1 MASEVFRKAL
11 ELSGSG
17 FNQILGTVQKQ
28 AERIE
33 RNAALAEQMKQR
45 KEFVRFQSD
54 LNLETLGERIDMQT
68 EAAGER
74 ARQAQN
80 IKNEYY
86 DENLDQAVEQAEAI
100 GKAENKLAIDRQRRI
115 NKLGSEGKQAKAVRE
130 RIKDLNTEVGT
141 KNEEAREMFAPLQ
154 DKGLIDVLPT
164 ARKKIITDEEGNVVG
179 YKSVI
184 SIYSDGEVT
193 EFDNLN
199 DVRSVYST
207 QFKISGMVEEI
218 DEQLKSSQISDTSVE
233 ADGGLIYG
241 KRELRQVKN
250 ILTDPNVSWEQK
262 IKAYRNYKYSDLNYN
277 KEESNLREFEQNGFD
292 AWSNISSV
300 LGTIRKEREELG
312 FWKKVG
318 LRIRPTPY
326 GLIYRMWTSYSGE
339 GVLIPTHNK
348 NVGKLTNILANV
360 AGNNME
366 AVKQEYIDNST
377 SLPNSLTEL
386 QISRGTALLS
396 GLEELKD
403 NWVRHQNKSVN
414 WNNYTLNPQAYTNDV
429 KFENMFLKIEEVSE
443 KKKTDIEEAEQN
455 VNGMG
460 EDNIYSVP
468 ADSLKKK

>member
-54 LNLETLGERIDMQT
+54 LNLETHGKRVRQT
-68 EAAGER
+68 
-74 ARQAQN
+74 QN
-80 IKNEYY
+80 IKKEYY
-86 DENLDQAVEQAEAI
+86 DENLDQAVKQTKAI
-100 GKAENKLAIDRQRRI
+100 GEAENDLAIKRQRRI
-115 NKLGSEGKQAKAVRE
+115 NDLGSEGQQAKAVRE
-130 RIKDLNTEVGT
+130 RIKDINTEVDT

-154 DKGLIDVLPT
+154 DKGLIGVLPT

-184 SIYSDGEVT
+184 SIYSDGEVR

-207 QFKISGMVEEI
+207 QFKISDMVEEI

-233 ADGGLIYG
+233 TDDGLIYG
-241 KRELRQVKN
+241 KRALRQVKN

-262 IKAYRNYKYSDLNYN
+262 TNAYNNYKYSDLNYD
-277 KEESNLREFEQNGFD
+277 KGESNLREFEQNGFD

-312 FWKKVG
+312 FWKEVG
-318 LRIRPTPY
+318 LNIRTTPY
-326 GLIYRMWTSYSGE
+326 GLIYSMLTDYSGE
-339 GVLIPTHNK
+339 GGIEQPLIATHNK
-348 NVGKLTNILANV
+348 NVAELTNILANV

-366 AVKQEYIDNST
+366 AVKQEYIDSKT

-386 QISRGTALLS
+386 QISRGTTLLS
-396 GLEELKD
+396 GLEELKE
-403 NWVRHQNKSVN
+403 NWVKHQNKSVN

>member
-1 MASEVFRKAL
+1 
-11 ELSGSG
+11 
-17 FNQILGTVQKQ
+17 
-28 AERIE
+28 
-33 RNAALAEQMKQR
+33 
-45 KEFVRFQSD
+45 
-54 LNLETLGERIDMQT
+54 
-68 EAAGER
+68 
-74 ARQAQN
+74 
-80 IKNEYY
+80 
-86 DENLDQAVEQAEAI
+86 
-100 GKAENKLAIDRQRRI
+100 
-115 NKLGSEGKQAKAVRE
+115 VRE
-130 RIKDLNTEVGT
+130 RTKDLNTEVST

-154 DKGLIDVLPT
+154 DKGLIGVLPT

-179 YKSVI
+179 YKAVI
-184 SIYSDGEVT
+184 SIYSDGEVK

-199 DVRSVYST
+199 DVRSVYSA
-207 QFKISGMVEEI
+207 QFKISDMVEEI

-241 KRELRQVKN
+241 KRDLRQVKN

-262 IKAYRNYKYSDLNYN
+262 TKAYNNYKNSDLNYN

-300 LGTIRKEREELG
+300 LGTIRIEREELG
-312 FWKKVG
+312 FWQEVG
-318 LRIRPTPY
+318 LNIRTTPY
-326 GLIYRMWTSYSGE
+326 GLIYSMFTDYSGE
-339 GVLIPTHNK
+339 GPLIPTHNK
-348 NVGKLTNILANV
+348 SVGELTKILANV

-366 AVKQEYIDNST
+366 AVKQEYIDSKT

-386 QISRGTALLS
+386 QISRGTALLN

>member
-54 LNLETLGERIDMQT
+54 LNLETLGER
-68 EAAGER
+68 

-86 DENLDQAVEQAEAI
+86 DENLDQAVEQAERI
-100 GKAENKLAIDRQRRI
+100 GEAENDLAIDRQRRI

-130 RIKDLNTEVGT
+130 RIKDLNTEVSD
-141 KNEEAREMFAPLQ
+141 KNEEVREMFAPLQ
-154 DKGLIDVLPT
+154 DKGLIGVLPT

-184 SIYSDGEVT
+184 SIYSDGEVK

-207 QFKISGMVEEI
+207 QFKISDMVEEI

-262 IKAYRNYKYSDLNYN
+262 TKAYQDYKYSDLNYD
-277 KEESNLREFEQNGFD
+277 KEESDLREFEQNGFD

-300 LGTIRKEREELG
+300 LGTIRKEGEELG
-312 FWKKVG
+312 FWKRLG
-318 LRIRPTPY
+318 LQSNRPTPY
-326 GLIYRMWTSYSGE
+326 GVIYSMLLPYSGE
-339 GVLIPTHNK
+339 GALIPTHNK
-348 NVGKLTNILANV
+348 NVGELTNILANV
-360 AGNNME
+360 ASNNME
-366 AVKQEYIDNST
+366 AVKQEYIDSKT

-396 GLEELKD
+396 GLEELKE

>member
-45 KEFVRFQSD
+45 KEFARFQSD
-54 LNLETLGERIDMQT
+54 LNLETLE
-68 EAAGER
+68 ER

-80 IKNEYY
+80 IKKEYY
-86 DENLDQAVEQAEAI
+86 DENLEQAVEQAEAI
-100 GKAENKLAIDRQRRI
+100 GKAENRLAIDRQRKI
-115 NKLGSEGKQAKAVRE
+115 NELGSEGQQAKAVRE
-130 RIKDLNTEVGT
+130 RIKDINTEVDT

-154 DKGLIDVLPT
+154 DKGLIGVLPT
-164 ARKKIITDEEGNVVG
+164 ARKKIITDEEGNFVG

-184 SIYSDGEVT
+184 SIYIDGEVK

-199 DVRSVYST
+199 DLRSVYSR
-207 QFKISGMVEEI
+207 QFKISDMVEEI

-241 KRELRQVKN
+241 KRDLRQVKN

-262 IKAYRNYKYSDLNYN
+262 TKAYNNYKYSDLNYD

-300 LGTIRKEREELG
+300 LGTIRIEIEELG
-312 FWKKVG
+312 LWQKVG
-318 LRIRPTPY
+318 LGTRGLGTNPY
-326 GLIYRMWTSYSGE
+326 DIFNSVLTDYSGE
-339 GVLIPTHNK
+339 QPLISTHNK
-348 NVGKLTNILANV
+348 SVAELTNILANV
-360 AGNNME
+360 ASNNTE
-366 AVKQEYIDNST
+366 AVKQEYIDSNT

-386 QISRGTALLS
+386 TELTELQISRGTTLLS
-396 GLEELKD
+396 GLEELKE
-403 NWVRHQNKSVN
+403 NWVQHQNKSVN

-460 EDNIYSVP
+460 EDNIYAVP

>member
-54 LNLETLGERIDMQT
+54 LNLETLGER
-68 EAAGER
+68 

-86 DENLDQAVEQAEAI
+86 DENLDQAVEQAERI
-100 GKAENKLAIDRQRRI
+100 GEAENDLAIDRQRRI
-115 NKLGSEGKQAKAVRE
+115 NELGSEGKQAKAVRE
-130 RIKDLNTEVGT
+130 RIKDLNTEVSD
-141 KNEEAREMFAPLQ
+141 KNEEVREMFAPLQ
-154 DKGLIDVLPT
+154 DKGLIGVLPT

-184 SIYSDGEVT
+184 SIYSDGEVK

-207 QFKISGMVEEI
+207 QFKISDMVEEI

-262 IKAYRNYKYSDLNYN
+262 TKAYQDYKYSDLNYD
-277 KEESNLREFEQNGFD
+277 KEESDLREFEQNGFD

-300 LGTIRKEREELG
+300 LGTIRKEGEELG
-312 FWKKVG
+312 FWKRLG
-318 LRIRPTPY
+318 LQSNRPTPY
-326 GLIYRMWTSYSGE
+326 GVIYSMLLPYSGE
-339 GVLIPTHNK
+339 GALIPTHNK
-348 NVGKLTNILANV
+348 NVGELTNILANV

-366 AVKQEYIDNST
+366 AVKQEYIDSKT

-396 GLEELKD
+396 GLEELKE

>member
-54 LNLETLGERIDMQT
+54 LNLETLGER
-68 EAAGER
+68 

-86 DENLDQAVEQAEAI
+86 DENLDQAVKQAEAI
-100 GKAENKLAIDRQRRI
+100 GKAENNLAIERQRRI
-115 NKLGSEGKQAKAVRE
+115 NELGSEGQQAKAVRE
-130 RIKDLNTEVGT
+130 RTKDLNTEVST
-141 KNEEAREMFAPLQ
+141 KNEEVREMFAPLQ
-154 DKGLIDVLPT
+154 DKGLIGVLPT

-184 SIYSDGEVT
+184 SIYSDGEVK

-199 DVRSVYST
+199 DVRSVYSR
-207 QFKISGMVEEI
+207 QFKISDMVEEI

-262 IKAYRNYKYSDLNYN
+262 TKAYQDYKYSDLNYN
-277 KEESNLREFEQNGFD
+277 KEESDLREFEQNGFD

-300 LGTIRKEREELG
+300 LGTIRKEGEELG
-312 FWKKVG
+312 FWKRLG
-318 LRIRPTPY
+318 LQSNRPTPY
-326 GLIYRMWTSYSGE
+326 GVIYSMLLPYSGE
-339 GVLIPTHNK
+339 GALIPTHNK
-348 NVGKLTNILANV
+348 NVGELTNILANV

-366 AVKQEYIDNST
+366 AVKQEYIDSKT

-396 GLEELKD
+396 SLEELKE